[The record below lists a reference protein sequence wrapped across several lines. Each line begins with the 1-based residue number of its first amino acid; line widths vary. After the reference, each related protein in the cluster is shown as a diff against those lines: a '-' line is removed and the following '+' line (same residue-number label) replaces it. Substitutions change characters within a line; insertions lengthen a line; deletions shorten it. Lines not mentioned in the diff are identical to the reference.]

1 MDRTHFKGSFIR
13 TGARHTTSG
22 VDAMKILLDITRLLR
37 RSGQMTPTGIDRVE
51 LAYAKHLIAH
61 YPDSSTFVGR
71 FRSRVWQLNP
81 SAVPYFVNTLAAR
94 WDLSNALV
102 TRNEL
107 RRLEEFLNLRR
118 GAMAHPPGP
127 HVPRKEMP
135 EILSA
140 LPSLLSPINILP
152 GLFRRPIAK
161 GAVYLN
167 VSHEGLNSPGRIER
181 LVRTFD
187 WKPIYLVHDLIP
199 VTHPEYVRPGD
210 EAKHTQRM
218 KTVLNSASAVIY
230 NSAHTERMMNS
241 FAMSTD
247 MKPARG
253 IVSLLGVEEKFQKGQ
268 ERAADL
274 PPVGGDPYFV
284 VVGTIEPRKNHLLLL
299 NLWRHLVER
308 HGAKAPKLVIV
319 GRRGWENENIIDVI
333 DRCSNLKQHLIE
345 CNRLPD
351 WQLTRLLSGARAVL
365 FPSFA
370 EGYGLPLAEA
380 LSLRVPV
387 ICSNLEV
394 FQDIAGNIPYYL
406 DPIDGMSW
414 LKVIEDFALPDSSLR
429 QAQMAKIDRF
439 AAPTWQQHFDAVDEL
454 IADVAQPR
462 PAPHQQLLSTIRR
475 KISLRPAGE
484 HSLEAAG
491 AEDLIGARLPH
502 STTI

>member
-1 MDRTHFKGSFIR
+1 
-13 TGARHTTSG
+13 
-22 VDAMKILLDITRLLR
+22 MKILLDITRLLR

-51 LAYAKHLIAH
+51 LAYAKHLIEQF
-61 YPDSSTFVGR
+61 PDTSTFVGR

-81 SAVPYFVNTLAAR
+81 SAMPYFLNTLSAR
-94 WDLSNALV
+94 WDLSNAFV
-102 TRNEL
+102 TRREL
-107 RRLEEFLNLRR
+107 QRLEQFLNLRR

-127 HVPRKEMP
+127 VVPRKNMP
-135 EILSA
+135 EILPA

-187 WKPIYLVHDLIP
+187 WKPVYLVHDLIP

-210 EAKHTQRM
+210 EAKHVQRM
-218 KTVLNSASAVIY
+218 KTVLNSASAVVY

-241 FAMSTD
+241 FAMAQD
-247 MKPARG
+247 MKPAHG
-253 IVSLLGVEEKFQKGQ
+253 IVSLLGVEEKFKKEKVHATG
-268 ERAADL
+268 L

-299 NLWRHLVER
+299 NLWRSLVER

-333 DRCSNLKQHLIE
+333 ERCGNLKQHLIE

-380 LSLRVPV
+380 LSLGVPV

-394 FQDIAGNIPYYL
+394 FQDIAGNVPYYL

-414 LKVIEDFALPDSSLR
+414 LKVIEDFAQPDSSLR
-429 QAQMAKIDRF
+429 QAQMARIGSFTR
-439 AAPTWQQHFDAVDEL
+439 PTWQQHFEAVDEL
-454 IADVAQPR
+454 IAAVAQPR
-462 PAPHQQLLSTIRR
+462 PAPHQQLLSSIRR
-475 KISLRPAGE
+475 RISFRPAGE
-484 HSLEAAG
+484 QSVDTSG
-491 AEDLIGARLPH
+491 SDDLVGARLPH